1 MTAGVTLSVN
11 SSALPLVYSTDL
23 QLHSDDYAVV
33 HTEDGNIL
41 VFIWKSI

>member
-33 HTEDGNIL
+33 HTEDGDIL
-41 VFIWKSI
+41 FFIRKVI